1 MLTRRAGGA
10 HADVAFLCKLPDAPL
25 DAMLVEVPKWM
36 FDAAHCATLRLAEQ
50 PHVDCATLRTLKS
63 SIAEQR
69 VSVKVSVLQPQLS
82 RQAGHGDTDGS
93 VFRKSRI
100 TQLALF
106 GERLA
111 VPRWSDLTQPARV
124 EVVRLLAQLLV
135 SVRTSNPVRVPQ
147 DRGGRDE

>member
-1 MLTRRAGGA
+1 
-10 HADVAFLCKLPDAPL
+10 
-25 DAMLVEVPKWM
+25 MLVEIPKWM
-36 FDAAHCATLRLAEQ
+36 FDAAHCATLRLTEQ

-82 RQAGHGDTDGS
+82 RQAGHGDTDDS
-93 VFRKSRI
+93 LSKSKSRM

-111 VPRWSDLTQPARV
+111 VPRWSDLTQPTRV

-135 SVRTSNPVRVPQ
+135 SVRTSDPVRVPQ